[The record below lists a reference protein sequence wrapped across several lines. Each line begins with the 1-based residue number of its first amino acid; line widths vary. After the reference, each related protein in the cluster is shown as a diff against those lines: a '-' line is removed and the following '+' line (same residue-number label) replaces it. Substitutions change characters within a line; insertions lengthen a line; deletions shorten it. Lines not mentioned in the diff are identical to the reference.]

1 MIHVLFSSLPNFF
14 LPLEGSATKQ
24 SSVALGRWC
33 KALWVPSMFLPGSC
47 TPVENTRSAG
57 HPRGS
62 CHSCSQHQDLRSLWG
77 SSSRVE
83 KGLLPAGLAAATG
96 ALTLSR
102 ARGHQGP
109 SVVLAGGTRALPV
122 EGTRDSRGQS
132 PQAEAFVS
140 RCVCTLTVSKAG
152 SEQLLGFAGGPGSL
166 SRFIQSGTV

>member
-1 MIHVLFSSLPNFF
+1 MGAQRVLARFLHPCGEHQERWTPQRELPEL
-14 LPLEGSATKQ
+14 LP
-24 SSVALGRWC
+24 ALG
-33 KALWVPSMFLPGSC
+33 S
-47 TPVENTRSAG
+47 
-57 HPRGS
+57 
-62 CHSCSQHQDLRSLWG
+62 DLRSLWG

-122 EGTRDSRGQS
+122 EGTRDSRAQS
-132 PQAEAFVS
+132 PQTEAFVS

-152 SEQLLGFAGGPGSL
+152 SEELLGFAAGPGSL
-166 SRFIQSGTV
+166 SRFIQSGTVQHTQGVSTCEYREVSCAPSQALLPKQG